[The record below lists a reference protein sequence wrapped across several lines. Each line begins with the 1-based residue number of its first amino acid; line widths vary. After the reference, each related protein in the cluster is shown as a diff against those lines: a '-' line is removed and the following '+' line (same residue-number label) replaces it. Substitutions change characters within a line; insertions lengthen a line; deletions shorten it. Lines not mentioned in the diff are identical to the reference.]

1 MTYSFKKVHPA
12 VSIVLT
18 NITLGAYV
26 PFWFLSRRK
35 SVEQLFK
42 TNINYKSLY
51 ILLFLYI
58 FMALY
63 YFMGK
68 ALFTEL
74 GANLVETINL
84 WITFIG
90 LGITYYSVFRFAEAV
105 EQELEDIQFN
115 KTLLLLFHIWYLQF
129 KINKFPNKPNAINYK

>member
-12 VSIVLT
+12 VAIVLT

-68 ALFTEL
+68 ALFTET
-74 GANLVETINL
+74 GANFMETISL

-90 LGITYYSVFRFAEAV
+90 LGITYYCVFRFAEV
-105 EQELEDIQFN
+105 IEQEIDDVRFN
-115 KTLLLLFHIWYLQF
+115 KAFLILFHIWYLQF
-129 KINKFPNKPNAINYK
+129 KINKIQSKQITIRV

>member
-12 VSIVLT
+12 IAIVLT

-90 LGITYYSVFRFAEAV
+90 LGITYYSVFRFAEAI
-105 EQELEDIQFN
+105 EQELDDIQFN
-115 KTLLLLFHIWYLQF
+115 KTLLILFHIWYLQF
-129 KINKFPNKPNAINYK
+129 KINKIPNRLNAINL